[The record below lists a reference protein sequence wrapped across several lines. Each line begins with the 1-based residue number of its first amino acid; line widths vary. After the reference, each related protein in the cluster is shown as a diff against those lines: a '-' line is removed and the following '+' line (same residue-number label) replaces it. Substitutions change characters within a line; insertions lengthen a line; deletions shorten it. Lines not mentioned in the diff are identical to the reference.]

1 MSQRL
6 VPFLVAS
13 ALMAGAAHAQTAGS
27 AQPPAGQPTQ
37 APPAQT
43 APAQTVPAQAPPAPT
58 ATTPQPAVAAPPP
71 HTSTGLPANTTDL
84 TATDLPKLI
93 PLLER
98 LKGRMDDWPQLTRYQ
113 AANAQTPPPIVDE
126 ARVVFLGDSIT
137 DVWVNPKFG
146 GFFPG
151 KPYIDRG
158 ISAQT
163 TPQMVLRMRA
173 DVLALRPKAMVLLA
187 GTNDIAGNTGPMTL
201 AQIEDNIM
209 TIAELATLHDIK
221 VVLASVLPTSNYH
234 FKGTDPRLAQT
245 GRRPLETIR
254 ALNAWLKEYA
264 GKQGHVYLDY
274 YTPMLDASGM
284 LKAEFSEDDL
294 HPNAAGYAVMGPL
307 AEAAIAKALASSPV
321 SKPAAIRQGA
331 AHR

>member
-6 VPFLVAS
+6 APLLVAS
-13 ALMAGAAHAQTAGS
+13 CLMAGAAHAQTA
-27 AQPPAGQPTQ
+27 PATQTIPGQTQ
-37 APPAQT
+37 SPA
-43 APAQTVPAQAPPAPT
+43 ATVAA
-58 ATTPQPAVAAPPP
+58 PQPATAIAQPQPQP
-71 HTSTGLPANTTDL
+71 HTSTGLPANTTEL
-84 TATDLPKLI
+84 TAADLPKLI
-93 PLLER
+93 PVLER
-98 LKGRMDDWPQLTRYQ
+98 MKGRMDDWPQLARYQ
-113 AANAQTPPPIVDE
+113 AANAQLAPPIDRE

-151 KPYIDRG
+151 KPYVDRG

-173 DVLALRPKAMVLLA
+173 DVLALKPKAMVLLA

-201 AQIEDNIM
+201 AQIQDNVM
-209 TIAELATLHDIK
+209 TICELATLHDVK
-221 VVLASVLPTSNYH
+221 VILASVLPTSNYH
-234 FKGTDPRLAQT
+234 FKGTDPKLAQT

-254 ALNAWLKEYA
+254 ALNTWLKEYA
-264 GKQGHVYLDY
+264 GQHNHVYLDY

-307 AEAAIAKALASSPV
+307 AEAAIAKALGRAATASR
-321 SKPAAIRQGA
+321 PAAVR
-331 AHR
+331 

>member
-6 VPFLVAS
+6 APLLVAS
-13 ALMAGAAHAQTAGS
+13 VLMAGAAHAQTAP
-27 AQPPAGQPTQ
+27 ATQPPPAS
-37 APPAQT
+37 PPGQT
-43 APAQTVPAQAPPAPT
+43 APAPAPPVT
-58 ATTPQPAVAAPPP
+58 ATTQPAVAAPLP
-71 HTSTGLPANTTDL
+71 HISSGLPIDTADL
-84 TATDLPKLI
+84 TGADLPKLI
-93 PLLER
+93 PVLDR
-98 LKGRMDDWPQLTRYQ
+98 VKGKLDDWPQLARYQ
-113 AANAQTPPPIVDE
+113 GANAQLAPPLTSE

-151 KPYIDRG
+151 KPYVDRG

-173 DVLALRPKAMVLLA
+173 DVLALKPKAMVLLA

-201 AQIEDNIM
+201 AQIEDNIT
-209 TIAELATLHDIK
+209 TIAELATLHGVK
-221 VVLASVLPTSNYH
+221 VILASVLPTSNYH
-234 FKGTDPRLAQT
+234 FKGTDPHLAQT

-254 ALNAWLKEYA
+254 ALNGWLKDYA
-264 GKQGHVYLDY
+264 GQHGHVYLDY
-274 YTPMLDASGM
+274 FTPMLDASGM

-307 AEAAIAKALASSPV
+307 AEAAIAKALGS
-321 SKPAAIRQGA
+321 AANKR
-331 AHR
+331 

>member
-1 MSQRL
+1 MPQRL
-6 VPFLVAS
+6 AQFLVAS
-13 ALMAGAAHAQTAGS
+13 ALMAGAASAQPPAT
-27 AQPPAGQPTQ
+27 AQPPAGQPAQTVPTQ
-37 APPAQT
+37 APPVQT
-43 APAQTVPAQAPPAPT
+43 PPAPT
-58 ATTPQPAVAAPPP
+58 ATATAPQPAVTAPPP

-84 TATDLPKLI
+84 TAADLPKLI

-113 AANAQTPPPIVDE
+113 AANAQAAPPIAGE

-151 KPYIDRG
+151 KPYVDRG

-173 DVLALRPKAMVLLA
+173 DVLALKPKAMVLLA

-209 TIAELATLHDIK
+209 TIAELATMHEVK

-245 GRRPLETIR
+245 ERRPLETIR

-264 GKQGHVYLDY
+264 GQHGHVYLDY
-274 YTPMLDASGM
+274 YSAMLDASGM

-294 HPNAAGYAVMGPL
+294 HPNAAGYAVMAPL
-307 AEAAIAKALASSPV
+307 AEAAIAKVLAGPA

-331 AHR
+331 AHK